1 MIEAGDLRN
10 GTVFEREGQ
19 LFVCVT
25 YSHMK
30 MGRGTAQV
38 RTKLRN
44 LKTGS
49 TIEETFRPEQ
59 RFPMVRIERRK
70 MQYLYSDSGQYH
82 FMDSAT
88 FDQVAL
94 DEGQLGDALRY
105 LKENTDVVVQTYDG
119 AAIGVEL
126 PTTVDLEITQTDPGF
141 KGDTAT
147 GGTKPATLETGLV
160 VAVPLFVAQGDRIR
174 VDTRSGEYVERA

>member
-1 MIEAGDLRN
+1 VIEAGDLRN